1 MDGRGVGFDVGT
13 PSVIR
18 STISGSDSTTRLDI
32 LLGGIVAIGIALRF
46 SCSLD
51 DHDSCL
57 FVAAVERF
65 NIAEHRP
72 HPPGYPIYILA
83 AKMLTGLFATP
94 ESALAFLSVVSAG
107 LAAMLLP
114 RLFRRMGASDAVS
127 YVQAFVVV
135 VTPCFWLTGSK
146 VLTDMPGFAATLML
160 WIAHLR
166 EHDPPSRK
174 IAFWL
179 GVATGLACGV
189 RAHVFLPMIPFLL
202 RGPVLLRLAGA
213 ALGFGIWYGG
223 MALHQGVEAIVAA
236 TEKQAMMRFHEPN
249 VSVFVGDGVWRRAVR
264 FAKGFMEGSLGL
276 APWRTTLWVVAGCVL
291 AYTLKW
297 IAGITSKGESL
308 RSLIRTPRGM
318 IFAAAACQCVFVFLF
333 LPAHPRYFLAALP
346 AVAVAMTFDRIA
358 FGVVLTVVIGGFT
371 FERARLLH
379 EVPPAPFQAVQWMNR
394 VDPEGSTPL
403 LAGKMFAY
411 AREAAPDRVASRG
424 SWDPKVLPP
433 PIAFFTD
440 RATIPD
446 DLPGYRVSESST
458 FERDE
463 AVHDKDFSIRIRR
476 FEPVSTD
483 AVIEAPPR

>member
-1 MDGRGVGFDVGT
+1 MEL
-13 PSVIR
+13 R
-18 STISGSDSTTRLDI
+18 STISGPDRTTRFDV
-32 LLGGIVAIGIALRF
+32 LLGCIVAIGIALRF

-57 FVAAVERF
+57 FVAGVERF

-83 AKMLTGLFATP
+83 GKMLTGLFATA
-94 ESALAFLSVVSAG
+94 ESALAFLSVASAG
-107 LAAMLLP
+107 IAAMLLP
-114 RLFRRMGASDAVS
+114 RLFRRMGASDVVS
-127 YVQAFVVV
+127 YVQSLVVI

-146 VLTDMPGFAATLML
+146 VLTDMPGFAATLLL
-160 WIAHLR
+160 WIAHLK
-166 EHDPPSRK
+166 ELDAPSRK
-174 IAFWL
+174 TAFWL

-202 RGPVLLRLAGA
+202 RGPVWLRLAGTVV
-213 ALGFGIWYGG
+213 GFAVWYGG

-264 FAKGFMEGSLGL
+264 FAKGFAEGSLGL
-276 APWRTTLWVVAGCVL
+276 APWRSTLYFVAGCAV
-291 AYTLKW
+291 AYVSNW
-297 IAGITSKGESL
+297 IRTSVSKGESI
-308 RSLIRTPRGM
+308 RTLIRTPRGM
-318 IFAAAACQCVFVFLF
+318 LFTAAACQCVFVFLF

-346 AVAVAMTFDRIA
+346 ALAVALTFDRVAI
-358 FGVVLTVVIGGFT
+358 GVLLTVVIGGFT

-379 EVPPAPFQAVQWMNR
+379 EVPPAPFQAVQWMDR
-394 VDPEGSTPL
+394 LDPAGNTPL

-411 AREAAPDRVASRG
+411 AREAAPDRVESRG
-424 SWDPKVLPP
+424 SWDPMVLPP

-440 RATIPD
+440 RRSIPD
-446 DLPGYRVSESST
+446 DLPGYRVSDSST

-476 FEPVSTD
+476 FEPISTD
-483 AVIEAPPR
+483 SVTEAPPR